1 MNTHSGSA
9 NTTKKSVSRSYSYL
23 FARALRLRIF
33 SNERWNYSKAPEK
46 IHTIVTREHSRYICE
61 CRLSAVFFYFYN
73 VIVAWFLF
81 LFFFSFSFFTACK
94 VFDDNFTFLFTVRHY
109 LYAFLPVC
117 QHCLS
122 LFLCQYEFEFVSVV
136 NASLWLI
143 SGIRPAVSARH
154 HGCRDGNLSLFGRC
168 MEGVNICNLHR
179 CVRYENHNRD
189 DDE

>member
-9 NTTKKSVSRSYSYL
+9 NTTKKSVTRSYSYL

-81 LFFFSFSFFTACK
+81 LFFFFFLVLHRLQGIWWQLHFFIHSSTLFIC
-94 VFDDNFTFLFTVRHY
+94 LFTS
-109 LYAFLPVC
+109 LPT
-117 QHCLS
+117 LS
-122 LFLCQYEFEFVSVV
+122 LTISMSIWIWICLCCERFVVINFWNTSCSQC
-136 NASLWLI
+136 ASPWLPRWKSI
-143 SGIRPAVSARH
+143 IVRKM
-154 HGCRDGNLSLFGRC
+154 HGGR
-168 MEGVNICNLHR
+168 
-179 CVRYENHNRD
+179 
-189 DDE
+189 